1 VEVVPDQAGAEF
13 KRWIGGHYETMFS
26 CNPSWEPTFSRFPEH
41 PITRGV
47 QPFQIKDEWYFNMR
61 FIGDIEGT
69 SPQAVGGMTFV
80 PILSATPSDAT
91 RDGPYVYP
99 KGPYP
104 HIQAAK
110 GRLETMMWAVER
122 EDGGRGFGFT
132 GGHFHDNWGNEP
144 FRKVVLNA
152 LVWLAKAEV
161 PANDRGVAVNVRPM
175 SDSSRYRC
183 QNWKIVP
190 VPHFCARIS
199 ALGSKPH
206 QLQFLDQLVVLV
218 IARNERLVGFDRGS
232 GDHRI
237 GHAERTRQAVLLHVN
252 KRAVADIFSEWQRGE
267 PQIAEKRL
275 DRADFGLIASTLQ
288 QFHRGDDA
296 DRTMRRLIH
305 SPGGFGV
312 APQHPDQDIGVKE
325 HRIFPDANAAH
336 VLRRPSRPRGPPTCQ
351 TQGGLP
357 RRAWWRPRFQS
368 AA

>member
-1 VEVVPDQAGAEF
+1 MTARFVRLCSACVLLLTAATWARADDSPKRLLLVAGKPSHPPRQHEFNAGTLLLARCLQDFPGLRVQVALNGWPRDEKVFEGLDAVVFYMDGGAKHEVVQEQRRRLELVDELVKHGKGVGCMHYGVEVVPDQAGAEF

-69 SPQAVGGMTFV
+69 SPQAVSGMTFV
-80 PILSATPSDAT
+80 PILSATPTDAT

-110 GRLETMMWAVER
+110 GRVETMMWAVER

-161 PANDRGVAVNVRPM
+161 PADGVA
-175 SDSSRYRC
+175 S
-183 QNWKIVP
+183 
-190 VPHFCARIS
+190 RIS
-199 ALGSKPH
+199 EDDLHAN
-206 QLQFLDQLVVLV
+206 LDP
-218 IARNERLVGFDRGS
+218 
-232 GDHRI
+232 
-237 GHAERTRQAVLLHVN
+237 
-252 KRAVADIFSEWQRGE
+252 K
-267 PQIAEKRL
+267 K
-275 DRADFGLIASTLQ
+275 
-288 QFHRGDDA
+288 
-296 DRTMRRLIH
+296 
-305 SPGGFGV
+305 
-312 APQHPDQDIGVKE
+312 
-325 HRIFPDANAAH
+325 
-336 VLRRPSRPRGPPTCQ
+336 
-351 TQGGLP
+351 
-357 RRAWWRPRFQS
+357 
-368 AA
+368 